1 MQATTIFHR
10 GEFKFSLPKL
20 SLQASPLSKKQQ
32 GTEIQSHF
40 GMQILEQHQPLFI
53 DDKLIHKYEE
63 KAIMYKERQRL
74 M

>member
-40 GMQILEQHQPLFI
+40 GMQIQHQPLFI
-53 DDKLIHKYEE
+53 DDKLIHEYEE
-63 KAIMYKERQRL
+63 KTIMYKERQRL
-74 M
+74 I